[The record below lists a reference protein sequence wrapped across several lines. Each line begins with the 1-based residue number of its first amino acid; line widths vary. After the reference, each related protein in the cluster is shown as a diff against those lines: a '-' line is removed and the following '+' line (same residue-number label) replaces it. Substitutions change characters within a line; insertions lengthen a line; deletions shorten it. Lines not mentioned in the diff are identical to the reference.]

1 MLDSTGT
8 FVLFCLY
15 VEVYVLKQDDYIKGR
30 LVELGWRFSRSYI
43 GAGHIAGQMI
53 MHTLA
58 NRVRVGWGSWL
69 QIVDRV
75 PMFMAESELPPL
87 EHPSV
92 WDAGFI
98 KLLHAVDGIYDGS
111 IPDLSKGA
119 LYWCE
124 LSRIHKPWF
133 KDKIVD
139 ATEVNGLRRHPIV
152 ANMNGLV
159 FLK

>member
-1 MLDSTGT
+1 L
-8 FVLFCLY
+8 
-15 VEVYVLKQDDYIKGR
+15 LKQDDFIKAN
-30 LVELGWRFSRSYI
+30 LVSMGWRFSQSYTDT
-43 GAGHIAGQMI
+43 GHIAGQMI

-58 NRVRVGWGSWL
+58 NRVKCGWGSWL

-75 PMFMAESELPPL
+75 PAFMAEKELPKL

-124 LSRIHKPWF
+124 LSRIENPWF
-133 KDKIVD
+133 KEKIVD
-139 ATEVNGLRRHPIV
+139 AVGVDGLRRHPIV
-152 ANMNGLV
+152 ANMNGLS
-159 FLK
+159 FFR

>member
-1 MLDSTGT
+1 M
-8 FVLFCLY
+8 
-15 VEVYVLKQDDYIKGR
+15 LKQDDFIKAN
-30 LVELGWRFSRSYI
+30 LVSMGWRFSQSYV

-53 MHTLA
+53 MHALA

-69 QIVDRV
+69 QIIDRV
-75 PMFMAESELPPL
+75 PAFMAEKELPPL
-87 EHPSV
+87 VHPSV

-98 KLLHAVDGIYDGS
+98 KLLHTVDGVYDGT

-124 LSRIHKPWF
+124 LSHIENPWF
-133 KDKIVD
+133 KEKIVD
-139 ATEVNGLRRHPIV
+139 AIGADGLRRHPII